1 MCIAIVE
8 VQRQGVA
15 SSELITFSDEQS
27 LAERLNKL
35 KETDNVVRLKIFR
48 LSEVLTKSVTFLST
62 TNASTYAR
70 SP

>member
-15 SSELITFSDEQS
+15 SPELITFPDEQS
-27 LAERLNKL
+27 LAERLDKL

-48 LSEVLTKSVTFLST
+48 LAETLTKQVFFSST
-62 TNASTYAR
+62 
-70 SP
+70 

>member
-1 MCIAIVE
+1 MCIAVVE

-15 SSELITFSDEQS
+15 LPELITFSDEQS

-62 TNASTYAR
+62 TNA
-70 SP
+70 